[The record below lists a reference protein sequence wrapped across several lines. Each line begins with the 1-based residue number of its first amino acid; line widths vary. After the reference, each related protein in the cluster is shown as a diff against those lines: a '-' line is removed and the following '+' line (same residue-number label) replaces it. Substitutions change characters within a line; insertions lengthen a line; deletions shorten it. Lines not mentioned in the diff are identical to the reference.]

1 MRPAAP
7 RGALRRKRQGGEP
20 NPFLSPPAQWLGQV
34 GQAEQAEQ
42 VERGVEAVGVE
53 GTTTRPHATVQGCR
67 RPRGLFGGGRGRGGR
82 ALLLSLFA
90 LRPRAENSIPSAVQ
104 LILMKYC
111 RHC

>member
-20 NPFLSPPAQWLGQV
+20 NPLLSPPE
-34 GQAEQAEQ
+34 QAEQA
-42 VERGVEAVGVE
+42 ERGVEAVSVE

-67 RPRGLFGGGRGRGGR
+67 GPRGLFGGGRGRGGR